1 MMHKLA
7 ALVSCFFLVC
17 LVTFAQAENCANV
30 KSGIGANPR
39 PQNASRDIVGKDIDE
54 IQAQGFIEIGVYA
67 DFAPWSFVKDR
78 KTAGVDIELGKLIAS
93 ELGVEARFN
102 VLAADENVDADL
114 RNKVIRGPAV
124 GGKVSNLMMHVP
136 YSFEFQCRNEAVVMT
151 GLYHQEQVAIAY
163 RKDAYADGKLPVP
176 TYFRFDP
183 VGVENDSLADFYLT
197 SLNNGMLLPMITHYP
212 KIEAAMDGMKKAEV
226 KAVMGQLSQLEF
238 LKSET
243 IGVHTP
249 PLAGL
254 ATGKWPIG
262 IAVRF
267 NWRSLGYAVD
277 DAINAGLKDGRIAA
291 IFKQFGLTH
300 TPAEVQ

>member
-1 MMHKLA
+1 MK
-7 ALVSCFFLVC
+7 SKFFARAFGVC
-17 LVTFAQAENCANV
+17 LVALATLAHAENCANV
-30 KSGIGANPR
+30 KSGIGANPK
-39 PQNASRDIVGKDIDE
+39 PQNASRDIVGQDLDDIKE
-54 IQAQGFIEIGVYA
+54 RGFIEIAAYS
-67 DFAPWSFVKDR
+67 DFAPWSYVEDGKVV
-78 KTAGVDIELGKLIAS
+78 GVDVEIGKLIAS

-102 VLAADENVDADL
+102 LLAADENVDADL
-114 RNKVIRGPAV
+114 RNMVIRGPVV
-124 GGKVSNLMMHVP
+124 GGRVSNIMMHVP

-151 GLYHQEQVAIAY
+151 GLYHQEQIAIAY
-163 RKDAYADGKLPVP
+163 RKDAYLDGKLPVP
-176 TYFRFDP
+176 AYFRFDP

-212 KIEAAMDGMKKAEV
+212 AIEAAVGGLKKAEV

-238 LKSET
+238 LKDQT

-254 ATGKWPIG
+254 STGKWSIG
-262 IAVRF
+262 VAVRF

-277 DAINAGLKDGRIAA
+277 DAITAGLEDGRIDA

-300 TPAEVQ
+300 TLAPPQ